1 MKKLIATSILL
12 SSLLFADSQVYVG
25 VLGGY
30 TAESFSTPYNKST
43 SSPMAKL
50 QIGYGDLKGYSV
62 QFGLIYSPNDKTVFA
77 DAGSKDSAKYSL
89 DVELIKAFDFDIGFY
104 PFLKVGVGAGYFD
117 THITYTNTDGTFTQ
131 NKLNFS
137 SYNAGAGF
145 YYPIDEHF
153 VLELGATY
161 KYLSYERWDK
171 SATGQSAV
179 DTHALYSYAGI
190 NYRF

>member
-1 MKKLIATSILL
+1 MKKIITISILM
-12 SSLLFADSQVYVG
+12 SNLLFAEAQVYMG

-30 TAESFSTPYNKST
+30 SSENFSKPYNKST

-62 QFGLIYSPNDKTVFA
+62 QFGFIYDTNSDSVFA
-77 DAGSKDSAKYSL
+77 DAGSKDKEKYSV

-104 PFLKVGVGAGYFD
+104 PFLKAGFGAGYFD
-117 THITYTNTDGTFTQ
+117 TQITYTNADGTFTK
-131 NKLNFS
+131 NKLDFS

-145 YYPIDEHF
+145 YYPISEHF
-153 VLELGATY
+153 ILELGATY
-161 KYLSYERWDK
+161 KYISYERWDK
-171 SATGQSAV
+171 SSTGPSAV
-179 DTHALYSYAGI
+179 DTNAVNTYAGI